1 MAQEKLF
8 TVVTANGI
16 KKFKSTANTV
26 AELKA
31 DLRKNGIS
39 TENMAIQEGLT
50 KIKFNSDSD
59 YLPHDVPY
67 KGTST
72 NNLVF
77 RITQKEKHISSGA
90 GTSREELYA
99 KIKEFNLQDVV
110 KVKYGKNFTQ
120 CKSSEL
126 VAAISESKSK
136 SNINAI
142 TPKNKIKAGIKIKKA
157 DNKSVKQ
164 SENFKSCEDS
174 VKDAITVLTSK
185 IVDSGILTSEDGAA
199 VLDLIGTEL
208 IKSEGYS
215 QEEIDAMF
223 KDM

>member
-8 TVVTANGI
+8 TVVTANGV

-50 KIKFNSDSD
+50 KMKFTSDSD

-90 GTSREELYA
+90 GTPRAELYA
-99 KIKEFNLQDVV
+99 KVKELGLQD
-110 KVKYGKNFTQ
+110 KIKAKFDKNFTQ
-120 CKSSEL
+120 CKGTDLEAMIAEASGNAATPEHKSED
-126 VAAISESKSK
+126 
-136 SNINAI
+136 NA
-142 TPKNKIKAGIKIKKA
+142 KKA
-157 DNKSVKQ
+157 DSKPVEQ
-164 SENFKSCEDS
+164 SESFKSCEDP

-185 IVDSGILTSEDGAA
+185 IVDSGILTPEDGAA
-199 VLDLIGTEL
+199 VLGLIGTAL
-208 IKSEGYS
+208 IESDGYS

>member
-8 TVVTANGI
+8 TVVTANGV

-31 DLRKNGIS
+31 DLRKNGIP

-50 KIKFNSDSD
+50 KMKFTSDSD

-90 GTSREELYA
+90 GTPRAELYA
-99 KIKEFNLQDVV
+99 KVKELNLQDAI
-110 KVKYGKNFTQ
+110 KAKFGKNFTQ
-120 CKSSEL
+120 CKGSDLEAMIAEAGGK
-126 VAAISESKSK
+126 VAAPEHKPENS
-136 SNINAI
+136 A
-142 TPKNKIKAGIKIKKA
+142 KKA
-157 DNKSVKQ
+157 DNKPVEQ
-164 SENFKSCEDS
+164 SEFKSCGDP

-185 IVDSGILTSEDGAA
+185 IVDSGILTSDEGATI
-199 VLDLIGTEL
+199 LNLIGTAL
-208 IKSEGYS
+208 INSDGYS

>member
-8 TVVTANGI
+8 TVVTANGV

-39 TENMAIQEGLT
+39 TEDMAIQEGLT
-50 KIKFNSDSD
+50 KMKFNSDSD

-90 GTSREELYA
+90 GTPRAELYA
-99 KIKEFNLQDVV
+99 KVKELGLQDRI
-110 KVKYGKNFTQ
+110 KAKFGKNFTQ
-120 CKSSEL
+120 CKGSDLEAMIAEASGNAATPEHKSED
-126 VAAISESKSK
+126 
-136 SNINAI
+136 NA
-142 TPKNKIKAGIKIKKA
+142 KKA
-157 DNKSVKQ
+157 DSKPVEQ
-164 SENFKSCEDS
+164 SESFKSCGDP

-185 IVDSGILTSEDGAA
+185 IVDSGILTPEDGAA
-199 VLDLIGTEL
+199 VLGLIGTAL
-208 IKSEGYS
+208 IESDGYS

>member
-8 TVVTANGI
+8 TVVTANGV

-31 DLRKNGIS
+31 DLRKNGIP

-50 KIKFNSDSD
+50 KMKFTSDSD

-90 GTSREELYA
+90 GTPRAELYA
-99 KIKEFNLQDVV
+99 KVKELNLQDVI
-110 KVKYGKNFTQ
+110 KAKFGKNFTQ
-120 CKSSEL
+120 CKGSEL
-126 VAAISESKSK
+126 EAVIAESNVNAAV
-136 SNINAI
+136 
-142 TPKNKIKAGIKIKKA
+142 PKNKHKDVAKKA
-157 DNKSVKQ
+157 NSKPVEQ
-164 SENFKSCEDS
+164 SESFKSCGDP

-199 VLDLIGTEL
+199 VLDLIGTAL
-208 IKSEGYS
+208 IKSDGYS

>member
-8 TVVTANGI
+8 TVVTANGV

-50 KIKFNSDSD
+50 KMKFTSDSD

-90 GTSREELYA
+90 GTPRAELYA
-99 KIKEFNLQDVV
+99 KIKELGLQD
-110 KVKYGKNFTQ
+110 KIKAKFGKNFTQ
-120 CKSSEL
+120 CKGSDLEAMIAEASGNAATPEHKSED
-126 VAAISESKSK
+126 
-136 SNINAI
+136 NA
-142 TPKNKIKAGIKIKKA
+142 KKA
-157 DNKSVKQ
+157 DSKPVEQ
-164 SENFKSCEDS
+164 SESFKSCGDP

-185 IVDSGILTSEDGAA
+185 IVDSGILTPEDGAV
-199 VLDLIGTEL
+199 VLDLIGTAL
-208 IKSEGYS
+208 VKSDGYS

>member
-8 TVVTANGI
+8 TVVTANGV

-50 KIKFNSDSD
+50 KMKFNSDSD

-90 GTSREELYA
+90 GTPRAELYA
-99 KIKEFNLQDVV
+99 KVKELGLQD
-110 KVKYGKNFTQ
+110 KIKAKFGKNFTQ
-120 CKSSEL
+120 CKGSDLEAMIAEASGNAASPEHKSEDI
-126 VAAISESKSK
+126 AQ
-136 SNINAI
+136 
-142 TPKNKIKAGIKIKKA
+142 KA
-157 DNKSVKQ
+157 DSKTVEQ
-164 SENFKSCEDS
+164 SENFKSCGDP

-185 IVDSGILTSEDGAA
+185 IVDSGIFTPEDGAA
-199 VLDLIGTEL
+199 VLGLIGTAL
-208 IKSEGYS
+208 IESEGYS
-215 QEEIDAMF
+215 QEEINAMF

>member
-8 TVVTANGI
+8 TVVTANGV

-50 KIKFNSDSD
+50 KMKFNSDSD

-90 GTSREELYA
+90 GTPRAELYA
-99 KIKEFNLQDVV
+99 KVKELGLQD
-110 KVKYGKNFTQ
+110 KIKAKFGKNFTQ
-120 CKSSEL
+120 CKGTDLEAMIAEAGGN
-126 VAAISESKSK
+126 AA
-136 SNINAI
+136 
-142 TPKNKIKAGIKIKKA
+142 TPKHKP
-157 DNKSVKQ
+157 
-164 SENFKSCEDS
+164 EN
-174 VKDAITVLTSK
+174 TSK
-185 IVDSGILTSEDGAA
+185 IVDSGILTPEDGAA
-199 VLDLIGTEL
+199 VLDLIGTAL
-208 IKSEGYS
+208 IKSDGYS

>member
-8 TVVTANGI
+8 TVVTANGV

-50 KIKFNSDSD
+50 KMKFNSDSD

-90 GTSREELYA
+90 GTPRAELYA
-99 KIKEFNLQDVV
+99 KVKELGLQDRI
-110 KVKYGKNFTQ
+110 KAKFGKNFTQ
-120 CKSSEL
+120 CKGTDLEAMIAEASG
-126 VAAISESKSK
+126 
-136 SNINAI
+136 NAVVYD
-142 TPKNKIKAGIKIKKA
+142 NKPMNSAKKA
-157 DNKSVKQ
+157 DNKSVEE
-164 SENFKSCEDS
+164 SESFKSCGDP

-185 IVDSGILTSEDGAA
+185 IVDSGILTPEDGAV
-199 VLDLIGTEL
+199 VLGLIGTAL
-208 IKSEGYS
+208 IKGDGYS

>member
-8 TVVTANGI
+8 TVVTANGV

-50 KIKFNSDSD
+50 KMKFNSDSD

-77 RITQKEKHISSGA
+77 RITQKEKHINSGA
-90 GTSREELYA
+90 GTPRAELYA
-99 KIKEFNLQDVV
+99 KVKELGLQDRI
-110 KVKYGKNFTQ
+110 KAKFGKNFTQ
-120 CKSSEL
+120 CKGTDLEAMIAEASGN
-126 VAAISESKSK
+126 AATPEHKTENSAKKTDNKPVEQSES
-136 SNINAI
+136 
-142 TPKNKIKAGIKIKKA
+142 
-157 DNKSVKQ
+157 
-164 SENFKSCEDS
+164 FKSCGDP

-185 IVDSGILTSEDGAA
+185 IVDSGILTPEDGAA
-199 VLDLIGTEL
+199 VLGLIGTAL
-208 IKSEGYS
+208 IESDGYS

>member
-8 TVVTANGI
+8 TVVTANGV

-50 KIKFNSDSD
+50 KMKFNSDSD

-90 GTSREELYA
+90 GTPRAELYA
-99 KIKEFNLQDVV
+99 KVKELGLQD
-110 KVKYGKNFTQ
+110 KIKAKFGKNFTQ
-120 CKSSEL
+120 CNGSDLEAMIAEASGNT
-126 VAAISESKSK
+126 VA
-136 SNINAI
+136 
-142 TPKNKIKAGIKIKKA
+142 PKNSAKKA
-157 DNKSVKQ
+157 DSKPVEQ
-164 SENFKSCEDS
+164 SESFKSCGDP

-185 IVDSGILTSEDGAA
+185 IVDSGILTPEDGAA
-199 VLDLIGTEL
+199 VLGLIGTAL
-208 IKSEGYS
+208 IESDGYS

>member
-8 TVVTANGI
+8 TVVTANGV

-31 DLRKNGIS
+31 DLCKNGIS

-50 KIKFNSDSD
+50 KMKFNSDSD

-77 RITQKEKHISSGA
+77 RITQKEKHINSGA
-90 GTSREELYA
+90 GNRAELYA
-99 KIKEFNLQDVV
+99 KVKEFNLQD
-110 KVKYGKNFTQ
+110 KIKAKFGKNFTQ
-120 CKSSEL
+120 CKGSDLEAMIAEASGNA
-126 VAAISESKSK
+126 VVPDNKSMN
-136 SNINAI
+136 SA
-142 TPKNKIKAGIKIKKA
+142 KKA
-157 DNKSVKQ
+157 DSKPVEKSE
-164 SENFKSCEDS
+164 SFKSCGDP

-185 IVDSGILTSEDGAA
+185 IVDSGILTPEDGAA
-199 VLDLIGTEL
+199 VLGLIGTAL
-208 IKSEGYS
+208 IKGDGYS

>member
-8 TVVTANGI
+8 TVVTANGV

-50 KIKFNSDSD
+50 KMMFNSDSD

-90 GTSREELYA
+90 GTPRAELYA
-99 KIKEFNLQDVV
+99 KVKELGLQD
-110 KVKYGKNFTQ
+110 KIKAKFGKNFTQ
-120 CKSSEL
+120 CKGTDLEAMIAEASGNAATPEHKSED
-126 VAAISESKSK
+126 
-136 SNINAI
+136 NA
-142 TPKNKIKAGIKIKKA
+142 KKA
-157 DNKSVKQ
+157 DSKPVEQ
-164 SENFKSCEDS
+164 SESFKSCGDP

-185 IVDSGILTSEDGAA
+185 IVDSGILTPEDGAA
-199 VLDLIGTEL
+199 VLGLIGTAL
-208 IKSEGYS
+208 IKSDGYS

>member
-8 TVVTANGI
+8 TVVTANGV

-39 TENMAIQEGLT
+39 TENMTIQEGLT
-50 KIKFNSDSD
+50 KMKFTSDSD

-90 GTSREELYA
+90 GVPRAELYA
-99 KIKEFNLQDVV
+99 KVKELNLQD
-110 KVKYGKNFTQ
+110 KIKAKFGKNFTQ
-120 CKSSEL
+120 CKGSDLEAMIAEASGNAVVPEHKSED
-126 VAAISESKSK
+126 
-136 SNINAI
+136 NA
-142 TPKNKIKAGIKIKKA
+142 KKA
-157 DNKSVKQ
+157 DNKPVDK
-164 SENFKSCEDS
+164 SESFKSCEDP

-185 IVDSGILTSEDGAA
+185 IVDSGILTPEDGAA
-199 VLDLIGTEL
+199 VLGLIGTAL
-208 IKSEGYS
+208 IKSDGYS
-215 QEEIDAMF
+215 HEEILDMF
-223 KDM
+223 KYM

>member
-8 TVVTANGI
+8 TVVTANGV

-50 KIKFNSDSD
+50 KMKFTSDSD

-77 RITQKEKHISSGA
+77 RLTQKEKHISSGA
-90 GTSREELYA
+90 GTPRAELYA
-99 KIKEFNLQDVV
+99 KVKELNLQDVI
-110 KVKYGKNFTQ
+110 KAKFGKNFTQ
-120 CKSSEL
+120 CKGSDLEAMIAEASGNAATPEHKSED
-126 VAAISESKSK
+126 
-136 SNINAI
+136 NA
-142 TPKNKIKAGIKIKKA
+142 KKA
-157 DNKSVKQ
+157 DSKPVEQ
-164 SENFKSCEDS
+164 SESFKSCGDPI
-174 VKDAITVLTSK
+174 KDAITVLTSK
-185 IVDSGILTSEDGAA
+185 IVDSGILTPEDGAA
-199 VLDLIGTEL
+199 VLGLIGTAL
-208 IKSEGYS
+208 IESDGYS

>member
-8 TVVTANGI
+8 TVVTANGV

-50 KIKFNSDSD
+50 KMKFNSDND

-77 RITQKEKHISSGA
+77 RITQKEKHINSGA
-90 GTSREELYA
+90 GTPRAELYA
-99 KIKEFNLQDVV
+99 KVKELNLQDVI
-110 KVKYGKNFTQ
+110 KAKFGKNFTQ
-120 CKSSEL
+120 CKGADLEAMIAEASG
-126 VAAISESKSK
+126 
-136 SNINAI
+136 NAVVPEHKPENS
-142 TPKNKIKAGIKIKKA
+142 TKKA
-157 DNKSVKQ
+157 DNKPVEK
-164 SENFKSCEDS
+164 SESFKSCGDP

-185 IVDSGILTSEDGAA
+185 IIDSGILTPEDGAA
-199 VLDLIGTEL
+199 VLSLINTAL
-208 IKSEGYS
+208 IKSDGYS

>member
-8 TVVTANGI
+8 TVVTANGV

-50 KIKFNSDSD
+50 KIKFTSDSD

-90 GTSREELYA
+90 GVPRAELYA
-99 KIKEFNLQDVV
+99 KVKELGLQD
-110 KVKYGKNFTQ
+110 KIKAKFGKNFTQ
-120 CKSSEL
+120 CKGSDLEAMIAEASGNAATPEHKSED
-126 VAAISESKSK
+126 
-136 SNINAI
+136 NA
-142 TPKNKIKAGIKIKKA
+142 KKA
-157 DNKSVKQ
+157 DSKPVEQ
-164 SENFKSCEDS
+164 SESFKSCGDP

-185 IVDSGILTSEDGAA
+185 IVDSGIITPEDGAA
-199 VLDLIGTEL
+199 VLGLIGTAL
-208 IKSEGYS
+208 IESDGYS
-215 QEEIDAMF
+215 HEEILDMF

>member
-8 TVVTANGI
+8 TVVTANGV

-50 KIKFNSDSD
+50 KMKFNSDSD

-90 GTSREELYA
+90 GTPRAELYA
-99 KIKEFNLQDVV
+99 KVKELGLQD
-110 KVKYGKNFTQ
+110 KIKAKFGKNFTQ
-120 CKSSEL
+120 CKGSDLEAMIAEANGNAVTPEHKSED
-126 VAAISESKSK
+126 
-136 SNINAI
+136 NA
-142 TPKNKIKAGIKIKKA
+142 KKA
-157 DNKSVKQ
+157 DNKPVEK
-164 SENFKSCEDS
+164 SESFKSCGDP

-199 VLDLIGTEL
+199 ILDLIGTAL
-208 IKSEGYS
+208 IKSDGYS

>member
-8 TVVTANGI
+8 TVVTANGV

-50 KIKFNSDSD
+50 KMKFNSDSD

-90 GTSREELYA
+90 GTPRAELYA
-99 KIKEFNLQDVV
+99 KVKELGLQD
-110 KVKYGKNFTQ
+110 KIKAKFGKNFTQ
-120 CKSSEL
+120 CKGSDLEAMIAETSGNT
-126 VAAISESKSK
+126 VA
-136 SNINAI
+136 
-142 TPKNKIKAGIKIKKA
+142 PKNSAKKV
-157 DNKSVKQ
+157 DSKPVEKTVEKSD
-164 SENFKSCEDS
+164 SFKSCGDPI
-174 VKDAITVLTSK
+174 KDAITVLTSK
-185 IVDSGILTSEDGAA
+185 IVDSGILTSDDGAA
-199 VLDLIGTEL
+199 VLGLIGTAL

>member
-8 TVVTANGI
+8 TVVTANGV

-50 KIKFNSDSD
+50 KMKFTSDSD

-77 RITQKEKHISSGA
+77 RLTQKEKHISSGA
-90 GTSREELYA
+90 GTPRAELYA
-99 KIKEFNLQDVV
+99 KIKELNLQD
-110 KVKYGKNFTQ
+110 KIKAKFDKNFTQ
-120 CKSSEL
+120 CKGSDLEAMIAEASDNAATPEHKSED
-126 VAAISESKSK
+126 
-136 SNINAI
+136 NA
-142 TPKNKIKAGIKIKKA
+142 KKA
-157 DNKSVKQ
+157 DSKLVEKS
-164 SENFKSCEDS
+164 EFKSCGDP

-185 IVDSGILTSEDGAA
+185 IVDSGILTPEDGTA
-199 VLDLIGTEL
+199 VLGLIGTAL
-208 IKSEGYS
+208 IKSDGYS
-215 QEEIDAMF
+215 HEEILDMF

>member
-8 TVVTANGI
+8 TVVTANGV

-50 KIKFNSDSD
+50 KMKFTSDSD

-90 GTSREELYA
+90 GTPRAELYA
-99 KIKEFNLQDVV
+99 KVKELNLQD
-110 KVKYGKNFTQ
+110 KIKAKFGKNFTQ
-120 CKSSEL
+120 CKGTDLEAMIAEANCEA
-126 VAAISESKSK
+126 V
-136 SNINAI
+136 
-142 TPKNKIKAGIKIKKA
+142 TPKHK
-157 DNKSVKQ
+157 
-164 SENFKSCEDS
+164 SENSAKKVNNRPVDNPKSFKSCGDS

-185 IVDSGILTSEDGAA
+185 IVDSGILTPDDGAD
-199 VLDLIGTEL
+199 VLCLIGTAL
-208 IKSEGYS
+208 IESDGYS

-223 KDM
+223 EDM

>member
-8 TVVTANGI
+8 TVVTANGV

-31 DLRKNGIS
+31 DLRKNGIP

-50 KIKFNSDSD
+50 KRKFTSDSD

-90 GTSREELYA
+90 GTPRAELYA
-99 KIKEFNLQDVV
+99 KVKKLGLQD
-110 KVKYGKNFTQ
+110 KIKAKFGKHFTQ
-120 CKSSEL
+120 CKGSDLEAVIAESSTN
-126 VAAISESKSK
+126 AAV
-136 SNINAI
+136 
-142 TPKNKIKAGIKIKKA
+142 PKNKHKNVAKKA
-157 DNKSVKQ
+157 DNKPVEKTVEQ
-164 SENFKSCEDS
+164 SESFKSCGDP

-185 IVDSGILTSEDGAA
+185 IVDSGILTSDDGAA
-199 VLDLIGTEL
+199 ILDLIGTAL
-208 IKSEGYS
+208 IKSDGYS

>member
-8 TVVTANGI
+8 TVVTANGV

-50 KIKFNSDSD
+50 KMKFNSDSD

-90 GTSREELYA
+90 GTPRAELYA
-99 KIKEFNLQDVV
+99 KVKELGLQD
-110 KVKYGKNFTQ
+110 KIKAKFGKNFTQ
-120 CKSSEL
+120 CKGSDLEAMIAEASGNT
-126 VAAISESKSK
+126 VAPKNSAKKVDNKPVEKTVEKSES
-136 SNINAI
+136 
-142 TPKNKIKAGIKIKKA
+142 
-157 DNKSVKQ
+157 
-164 SENFKSCEDS
+164 FKSCGDPI
-174 VKDAITVLTSK
+174 KDAITVLTSK
-185 IVDSGILTSEDGAA
+185 IVDSGILTSDDGAA
-199 VLDLIGTEL
+199 VLGLIGTAL
-208 IKSEGYS
+208 INSDGYS

>member
-8 TVVTANGI
+8 TVVTANGV

-50 KIKFNSDSD
+50 KMKFNSDSD

-90 GTSREELYA
+90 GTPRAELYA
-99 KIKEFNLQDVV
+99 KVKELGLQD
-110 KVKYGKNFTQ
+110 KIKAKFGKNFTQ
-120 CKSSEL
+120 CKGSDLEAMIAEASGNAVTPEYK
-126 VAAISESKSK
+126 SESS
-136 SNINAI
+136 A
-142 TPKNKIKAGIKIKKA
+142 KKA
-157 DNKSVKQ
+157 DNKPVEQ
-164 SENFKSCEDS
+164 SESFKSCGDP

-185 IVDSGILTSEDGAA
+185 VVDSGILTLEDGAA
-199 VLDLIGTEL
+199 VLSLINTAL
-208 IKSEGYS
+208 IKSDGYS

>member
-8 TVVTANGI
+8 TVVTANGV

-50 KIKFNSDSD
+50 KMKFTSDSD

-90 GTSREELYA
+90 GTPRAELYA
-99 KIKEFNLQDVV
+99 KVKELNLQD
-110 KVKYGKNFTQ
+110 KIKAKFGKNFTQ
-120 CKSSEL
+120 CKGSDLEAMIAEASGS
-126 VAAISESKSK
+126 AA
-136 SNINAI
+136 
-142 TPKNKIKAGIKIKKA
+142 TPKDNAKKA
-157 DNKSVKQ
+157 DSKPVEKTVEQ
-164 SENFKSCEDS
+164 SESFKSCGDP

-185 IVDSGILTSEDGAA
+185 IVDSGILTPEDGAA
-199 VLDLIGTEL
+199 VLGLIGTAL
-208 IKSEGYS
+208 IKSDGYS

>member
-8 TVVTANGI
+8 TVVTANGV

-50 KIKFNSDSD
+50 KRKFNSDSD

-90 GTSREELYA
+90 GTPRAELYA
-99 KIKEFNLQDVV
+99 KVKELNLQD
-110 KVKYGKNFTQ
+110 KIKAKFGKNFTQ
-120 CKSSEL
+120 CKGSDLEAVIAEASGNA
-126 VAAISESKSK
+126 VAPEHKPED
-136 SNINAI
+136 NA
-142 TPKNKIKAGIKIKKA
+142 KKA
-157 DNKSVKQ
+157 DSKLVEQ
-164 SENFKSCEDS
+164 SDSFKSCGDP

-185 IVDSGILTSEDGAA
+185 IVDSGILTPEDGAA
-199 VLDLIGTEL
+199 VLDLIGTAL
-208 IKSEGYS
+208 IKSDGYS

>member
-8 TVVTANGI
+8 TVVTANGV

-50 KIKFNSDSD
+50 KMKFNSDSD

-90 GTSREELYA
+90 GTPRAELYA
-99 KIKEFNLQDVV
+99 KVKELGLQD
-110 KVKYGKNFTQ
+110 KIKAKFGKNFTQ
-120 CKSSEL
+120 CKGSDLEAMIAEAGGK
-126 VAAISESKSK
+126 VAAPEHKSK
-136 SNINAI
+136 DNA
-142 TPKNKIKAGIKIKKA
+142 KKA
-157 DNKSVKQ
+157 DSKPVEQ
-164 SENFKSCEDS
+164 SESFKSCGDP

-185 IVDSGILTSEDGAA
+185 IVDSGILTPEDGAA
-199 VLDLIGTEL
+199 VLDLIGTAL
-208 IKSEGYS
+208 IKSDGYS

>member
-8 TVVTANGI
+8 TVVTANGV

-50 KIKFNSDSD
+50 KIKFTSDSD

-90 GTSREELYA
+90 GTPRAELYA
-99 KIKEFNLQDVV
+99 KVKELGLQD
-110 KVKYGKNFTQ
+110 KIKAKFGKNFTQ
-120 CKSSEL
+120 CKGSDLEAMIAEASGNT
-126 VAAISESKSK
+126 VA
-136 SNINAI
+136 
-142 TPKNKIKAGIKIKKA
+142 PKNSAKKA
-157 DNKSVKQ
+157 DSKPVEKTVEKSE
-164 SENFKSCEDS
+164 SFKSCGDP

-185 IVDSGILTSEDGAA
+185 IVDSGILTSDDGAA

-208 IKSEGYS
+208 IKSDGYS

>member
-1 MAQEKLF
+1 MVQEKLF
-8 TVVTANGI
+8 TVVTANGV

-50 KIKFNSDSD
+50 KMKFNSDSD

-77 RITQKEKHISSGA
+77 RITQKEKHISSGI
-90 GTSREELYA
+90 GTPRAELYA
-99 KIKEFNLQDVV
+99 KVKELGLQD
-110 KVKYGKNFTQ
+110 KIKAKFGKNFTQ
-120 CKSSEL
+120 CKGSDLEAMIAEASCNT
-126 VAAISESKSK
+126 VAPKNSAKKVDNKPVEKTVEKSES
-136 SNINAI
+136 
-142 TPKNKIKAGIKIKKA
+142 
-157 DNKSVKQ
+157 
-164 SENFKSCEDS
+164 FKSCGDP

-185 IVDSGILTSEDGAA
+185 IVDSGILTSDDGAA
-199 VLDLIGTEL
+199 VLGLIGTEL
-208 IKSEGYS
+208 IKNDGYS

>member
-8 TVVTANGI
+8 TVVTANGV

-50 KIKFNSDSD
+50 KMRFTSDSD

-77 RITQKEKHISSGA
+77 RITQKEKHINSGA
-90 GTSREELYA
+90 VKVSRAELYA
-99 KIKEFNLQDVV
+99 KVKELNLQD
-110 KVKYGKNFTQ
+110 KIKAKFDKNFTQ
-120 CKSSEL
+120 CKGSDLEAMIAEASGNAVVSDNKPMNSAKKSDNKPVEE
-126 VAAISESKSK
+126 SES
-136 SNINAI
+136 
-142 TPKNKIKAGIKIKKA
+142 
-157 DNKSVKQ
+157 
-164 SENFKSCEDS
+164 FKSCGDP

-185 IVDSGILTSEDGAA
+185 IVDSGILTPEDGAT
-199 VLDLIGTEL
+199 VLGLIGTAL
-208 IKSEGYS
+208 IKGDGYS

>member
-8 TVVTANGI
+8 TVVTANGV

-39 TENMAIQEGLT
+39 TENMSIQEGLT
-50 KIKFNSDSD
+50 KMKFNSDSD

-90 GTSREELYA
+90 GTPRAELYA
-99 KIKEFNLQDVV
+99 KIKELGLQDKI
-110 KVKYGKNFTQ
+110 KVKFGKNFTQ
-120 CKSSEL
+120 CKGTDLEAMIAKANGKADVPKHKSKDNAKKVDSKPVEK
-126 VAAISESKSK
+126 SES
-136 SNINAI
+136 
-142 TPKNKIKAGIKIKKA
+142 
-157 DNKSVKQ
+157 
-164 SENFKSCEDS
+164 FKSCGDP

-185 IVDSGILTSEDGAA
+185 IVDSGILTPEDGAV
-199 VLDLIGTEL
+199 VLNLIGTAL
-208 IKSEGYS
+208 IKSDGYS

>member
-1 MAQEKLF
+1 MEQEKLF
-8 TVVTANGI
+8 TVVTANGV

-50 KIKFNSDSD
+50 KMKFNSDSD

-90 GTSREELYA
+90 GTPRAELYA
-99 KIKEFNLQDVV
+99 KVKELGLQD
-110 KVKYGKNFTQ
+110 KIKAKFGKNFTQ
-120 CKSSEL
+120 CKGSDLEAMIAEASSNV
-126 VAAISESKSK
+126 VAPKHKPEDSDKNEFPCPKVDSKPVEQSES
-136 SNINAI
+136 
-142 TPKNKIKAGIKIKKA
+142 
-157 DNKSVKQ
+157 
-164 SENFKSCEDS
+164 FKSCGDS
-174 VKDAITVLTSK
+174 VKDAITMLTSK
-185 IVDSGILTSEDGAA
+185 IVDSGILTPDDGAA
-199 VLDLIGTEL
+199 ILGLIGTAL
-208 IKSEGYS
+208 IKSDGYS

>member
-8 TVVTANGI
+8 TVVTANGV

-50 KIKFNSDSD
+50 KMKFTSDSD

-77 RITQKEKHISSGA
+77 RLTQKEKHISSGA
-90 GTSREELYA
+90 GVPRAELYA
-99 KIKEFNLQDVV
+99 KVKELGLQD
-110 KVKYGKNFTQ
+110 KIKAKFGKNFTQ
-120 CKSSEL
+120 CKGTDLEAMIAEVSGN
-126 VAAISESKSK
+126 AATPEHKPENSANKVDNKPVEQSES
-136 SNINAI
+136 
-142 TPKNKIKAGIKIKKA
+142 
-157 DNKSVKQ
+157 
-164 SENFKSCEDS
+164 FKSCGDP

-199 VLDLIGTEL
+199 VLGLIGTAL
-208 IKSEGYS
+208 IKSDGYS

>member
-8 TVVTANGI
+8 TVVTANGV

-50 KIKFNSDSD
+50 KMKFTSDSD

-90 GTSREELYA
+90 GTPRAELYA
-99 KIKEFNLQDVV
+99 KVKELGLQD
-110 KVKYGKNFTQ
+110 KIKAKFGKNFTQ
-120 CKSSEL
+120 CKGTDLEAMIAEAGSEA
-126 VAAISESKSK
+126 VAPKDSAKKVDNKPVEKPVEKSES
-136 SNINAI
+136 
-142 TPKNKIKAGIKIKKA
+142 
-157 DNKSVKQ
+157 
-164 SENFKSCEDS
+164 FKSCGDP

-185 IVDSGILTSEDGAA
+185 IVDSGILTPEDGAV
-199 VLDLIGTEL
+199 VLGLIGTAL
-208 IKSEGYS
+208 IKSDGYS

>member
-8 TVVTANGI
+8 TVVTANGV

-50 KIKFNSDSD
+50 KMKFNSDSD

-90 GTSREELYA
+90 GTPRAELYA
-99 KIKEFNLQDVV
+99 KVKELNLQD
-110 KVKYGKNFTQ
+110 KIKAKFGKNFTQ
-120 CKSSEL
+120 CKGSDLEAMIAEASGNAATPEHKSED
-126 VAAISESKSK
+126 
-136 SNINAI
+136 NA
-142 TPKNKIKAGIKIKKA
+142 KKA
-157 DNKSVKQ
+157 DSKPVEQ
-164 SENFKSCEDS
+164 SESFKSCGDP

-185 IVDSGILTSEDGAA
+185 IVDSGILTPEDGAV
-199 VLDLIGTEL
+199 VLGLIGTAL
-208 IKSEGYS
+208 IESDGYS

>member
-8 TVVTANGI
+8 TVVTANGV

-50 KIKFNSDSD
+50 KMKFNSDSD

-67 KGTST
+67 KGAST

-90 GTSREELYA
+90 GTPRAELYA
-99 KIKEFNLQDVV
+99 KVKELRLQD
-110 KVKYGKNFTQ
+110 KIKAKFGKNFTQ
-120 CKSSEL
+120 CKGADLEAMIAEASGN
-126 VAAISESKSK
+126 AATPEHK
-136 SNINAI
+136 
-142 TPKNKIKAGIKIKKA
+142 PKNSAKKA
-157 DNKSVKQ
+157 NSKPVEQ
-164 SENFKSCEDS
+164 SDSFKSCGDP

-185 IVDSGILTSEDGAA
+185 IVDSGILTPEDGAA
-199 VLDLIGTEL
+199 TLDLIGTAL
-208 IKSEGYS
+208 IKSDGYS

>member
-8 TVVTANGI
+8 TVVTANGV

-50 KIKFNSDSD
+50 KMKFTSDSD

-90 GTSREELYA
+90 GTPRAELYA
-99 KIKEFNLQDVV
+99 KVKELNLQD
-110 KVKYGKNFTQ
+110 KIKAKFGKNFTQ
-120 CKSSEL
+120 CKGSDLEAMIAEASGNVAKPEHKSED
-126 VAAISESKSK
+126 
-136 SNINAI
+136 NA
-142 TPKNKIKAGIKIKKA
+142 KKA
-157 DNKSVKQ
+157 DSKPVEQ
-164 SENFKSCEDS
+164 SESFKSCGDPI
-174 VKDAITVLTSK
+174 KDAITVLTSK
-185 IVDSGILTSEDGAA
+185 IVDSGILTPEDGTA
-199 VLDLIGTEL
+199 VLDLIGTAL
-208 IKSEGYS
+208 IESDGYS

>member
-8 TVVTANGI
+8 TVVTANGV

-50 KIKFNSDSD
+50 KMKFNSDSD

-90 GTSREELYA
+90 GTTRAELYA
-99 KIKEFNLQDVV
+99 KVKELGLQDRI
-110 KVKYGKNFTQ
+110 KAKFGKNFTQ
-120 CKSSEL
+120 CKGSDLEAMIAEASCN
-126 VAAISESKSK
+126 AATPEHK
-136 SNINAI
+136 
-142 TPKNKIKAGIKIKKA
+142 PKNSAKKA
-157 DNKSVKQ
+157 NSKPVEQ
-164 SENFKSCEDS
+164 SDSFKSCGDP

-185 IVDSGILTSEDGAA
+185 IVDSGILTPEDGAA
-199 VLDLIGTEL
+199 VLGLIDTAL
-208 IKSEGYS
+208 IKSDGYS

>member
-8 TVVTANGI
+8 TVVTANGV

-50 KIKFNSDSD
+50 KMKFTSDSD

-90 GTSREELYA
+90 GTPRAELYA
-99 KIKEFNLQDVV
+99 KVKELGLQD
-110 KVKYGKNFTQ
+110 KIKAKFGKNFTQ
-120 CKSSEL
+120 CKGSDLEAMIAEASGNAATPEHKSED
-126 VAAISESKSK
+126 
-136 SNINAI
+136 NA
-142 TPKNKIKAGIKIKKA
+142 KKA
-157 DNKSVKQ
+157 DSKPVEQ
-164 SENFKSCEDS
+164 SESFKSCGDP

-185 IVDSGILTSEDGAA
+185 IVDSGILTPEDGAA
-199 VLDLIGTEL
+199 VLGLIGTAL
-208 IKSEGYS
+208 IKSDGYS

>member
-8 TVVTANGI
+8 TVVTANGV

-50 KIKFNSDSD
+50 KMRFTSDSD

-77 RITQKEKHISSGA
+77 RITQKEKHINSGA
-90 GTSREELYA
+90 GTPRAELYA
-99 KIKEFNLQDVV
+99 KVKELNLQD
-110 KVKYGKNFTQ
+110 KIKAKFGKNFTQ
-120 CKSSEL
+120 CKGSDLEAMIAEAGGE
-126 VAAISESKSK
+126 AATPKDSDKKVDNKPVEKVVEKPVEKSES
-136 SNINAI
+136 
-142 TPKNKIKAGIKIKKA
+142 
-157 DNKSVKQ
+157 
-164 SENFKSCEDS
+164 FKSCGDP

-185 IVDSGILTSEDGAA
+185 IVDSGILTPEDGAA
-199 VLDLIGTEL
+199 VLSLINTAL
-208 IKSEGYS
+208 IKSDGYS